1 MHTDVAFHDLRSAC
15 LPGQVFC
22 VFLFTFAASLF
33 GTLLGEIQQVFA
45 TLNKKA
51 KELEEYMEGYQ
62 NFFWDYKYS
71 SMPQSALIQKYS
83 ARRASTVVKHTPPY
97 QPADLLAGPSLSVQ
111 PSS

>member
-1 MHTDVAFHDLRSAC
+1 MFSFALHTDVAFHDLRSAC

-51 KELEEYMEGYQ
+51 KELEEYMEGYE
-62 NFFWDYKYS
+62 NYFWDYKYRS
-71 SMPQSALIQKYS
+71 RPQGMPVQKYTT
-83 ARRASTVVKHTPPY
+83 RGTGTVVKHWYTPGCRPR
-97 QPADLLAGPSLSVQ
+97 D
-111 PSS
+111 